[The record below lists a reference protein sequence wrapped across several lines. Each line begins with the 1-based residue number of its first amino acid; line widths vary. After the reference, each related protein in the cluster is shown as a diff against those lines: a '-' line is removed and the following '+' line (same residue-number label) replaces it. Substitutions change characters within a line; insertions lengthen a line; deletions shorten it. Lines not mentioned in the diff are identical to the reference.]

1 MLSLGDGI
9 AIATVGGVI
18 IAAILRIPMKTKTG
32 CYVKKT
38 DFDKHVEKTM
48 TKELWKAEQ
57 GTINVKLTTI
67 CNDVNA
73 LFNQMRDLNKFLRD
87 HFVHH
92 ENNENKRDKPHV

>member
-18 IAAILRIPMKTKTG
+18 IAGILKIPMKTKVG

-67 CNDVNA
+67 CNDINA
-73 LFNQMRDLNKFLRD
+73 LFNQMRDLNQFLRK
-87 HFVHH
+87 HLEHK
-92 ENNENKRDKPHV
+92 ENSMP